1 MGSTLET
8 LRATVAALRQVT
20 GQSQAEIAAGVGLT
34 QEKVS
39 RRQSGATAWTLDE
52 VDALAGHF
60 RIPVLALLAGPTRAC
75 EALEAVNRMTAVTT
89 VEGESGVR

>member
-8 LRATVAALRQVT
+8 LRVTVAALRQVS
-20 GQSQAEIAAGVGLT
+20 GQSQAEVAAGVGLT

-39 RRQSGATAWTLDE
+39 RRQSGATPWTLDE

-75 EALEAVNRMTAVTT
+75 EALEGALAA